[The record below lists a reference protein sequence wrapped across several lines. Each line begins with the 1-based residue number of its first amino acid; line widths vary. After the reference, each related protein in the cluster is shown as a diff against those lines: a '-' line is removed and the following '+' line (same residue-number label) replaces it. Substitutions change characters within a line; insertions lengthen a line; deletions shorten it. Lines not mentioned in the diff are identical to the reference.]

1 MHKLNNYR
9 QRLYIKDGY
18 LTFTA
23 YDDNNTAYDV
33 EISRD
38 EVLNMA
44 RFLNDNHDLVISDRE
59 LKDNSEETQY
69 FAQEVLEGWQ
79 RSTNKDE
86 WSVIVKTS
94 KIEEIQFSRKV
105 GKMLDCAT
113 YKRSSFIENGKL
125 DIPFITSFMKK
136 NGFTKYELI

>member
-1 MHKLNNYR
+1 MTNLTITDSDFT
-9 QRLYIKDGY
+9 IKDGY

-23 YDDNNTAYDV
+23 YDDNNTAFDV

-59 LKDNSEETQY
+59 LKDNAEETQY

-113 YKRSSFIENGKL
+113 YKRSGFIENGKL

>member
-1 MHKLNNYR
+1 MTNLIITDSDFT
-9 QRLYIKDGY
+9 IKDGY

-23 YDDNNTAYDV
+23 YDDNNTAFDV

-44 RFLNDNHDLVISDRE
+44 RFLNDNYDLVISDRQ
-59 LKDNSEETQY
+59 LKDNAEETQY

-86 WSVIVKTS
+86 WSVIVYPS
-94 KIEEIQFSRKV
+94 SVPKINFYIGDKLEFTCRA
-105 GKMLDCAT
+105 MLFISET
-113 YKRSSFIENGKL
+113 MLENYK
-125 DIPFITSFMKK
+125 KK
-136 NGFTKYELI
+136 FGFTKHELINN